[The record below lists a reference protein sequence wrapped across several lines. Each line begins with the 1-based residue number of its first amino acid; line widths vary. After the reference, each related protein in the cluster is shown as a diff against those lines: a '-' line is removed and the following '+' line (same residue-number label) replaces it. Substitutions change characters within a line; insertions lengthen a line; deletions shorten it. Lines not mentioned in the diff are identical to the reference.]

1 MTTPTDWFRL
11 LTDLKERGWSLQA
24 VALVTG
30 TPISSLDRY
39 RNAGAQPRHDV
50 GDRLIVLWCGATGN
64 TRDVVPTQQETSRKR
79 ESV

>member
-1 MTTPTDWFRL
+1 MILLTDWFRL
-11 LTDLKERGWSLQA
+11 LSDLKGRGWSLEA

-30 TPISSLDRY
+30 IPVSSLDRY

-64 TRDVVPTQQETSRKR
+64 TRERVPVSEETSRKR
-79 ESV
+79 ERV